1 MRSFVI
7 LTFALALAL
16 APAAAFAQTPPTQPP
31 PTQPPTQPPAGQ
43 PPATQPPA
51 ETKPEPPKLTFTT
64 SAGLL
69 LVQVKPDQTAT
80 FEEMISKIKSGLAA
94 STDES
99 MKTQAASWKVYKS
112 SDPAA
117 GNVLYLVMIEPVT
130 PNAEYSFLQVLHKT
144 LTPEQQRDPAT
155 QEMYKRYAAAIATMN
170 IVNINKVGGE

>member
-31 PTQPPTQPPAGQ
+31 PTQPPAGQ
-43 PPATQPPA
+43 PPAEQPPA

-64 SAGLL
+64 GAGLL

-94 STDES
+94 SADES
-99 MKTQAASWKVYKS
+99 LKAQAASWKVYKS

-155 QEMYKRYAAAIATMN
+155 QEMYKRYAGAIATMN